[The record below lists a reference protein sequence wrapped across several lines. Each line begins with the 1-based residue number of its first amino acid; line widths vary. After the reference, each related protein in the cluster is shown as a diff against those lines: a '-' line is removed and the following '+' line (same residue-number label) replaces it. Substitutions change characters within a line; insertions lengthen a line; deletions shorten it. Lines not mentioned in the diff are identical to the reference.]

1 MLKGEVMKMATLRRV
16 SWEDGP
22 ESAVR
27 LWNQAR
33 ETGED
38 LVYQVNRKVRRHPW
52 KAVAVALIA
61 GTLVGLVIASGKD

>member
-1 MLKGEVMKMATLRRV
+1 M
-16 SWEDGP
+16 EDGP

-38 LVYQVNRKVRRHPW
+38 FLYQLNRQVRRHPW
-52 KAVAVALIA
+52 KAVAVALVA
-61 GTLVGLVIASGKD
+61 GTVVGCLVSLNSRR

>member
-1 MLKGEVMKMATLRRV
+1 MNVATLRRV
-16 SWEDGP
+16 SLEDGP

-38 LVYQVNRKVRRHPW
+38 FLYQLNRQVRRHPW
-52 KAVAVALIA
+52 KAVAVALVA
-61 GTLVGLVIASGKD
+61 GTVVGCLVSLNSRR